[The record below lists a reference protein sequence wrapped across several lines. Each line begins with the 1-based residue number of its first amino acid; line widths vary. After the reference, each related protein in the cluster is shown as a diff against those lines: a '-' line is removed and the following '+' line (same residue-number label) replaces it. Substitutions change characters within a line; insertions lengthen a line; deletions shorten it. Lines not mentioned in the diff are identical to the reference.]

1 MVDSALIFGVTGQDG
16 YYLREKCREHGVAV
30 VGAARSVEADIR
42 ADVGDYDQVERLVRT
57 LEPAYV
63 FQLAANSTTRHEA
76 TLENHRTIATGTLNV
91 LEAVSRHSP
100 TARVFIA
107 GSAVQFHNAGKAI
120 SERDTFEASSGYSLA
135 RIHAAYAARYY
146 RSFGVKTYVGYL
158 FHHESPYRKTG
169 HVSQIVATAA
179 AKASIGSSEV
189 LELGDLD
196 VEKEWT
202 FAGDVAHAIW
212 LLVNQELVWEA
223 TIGSGETH
231 SIEDWVKACFG
242 VVGHDWRLHVREK
255 RDFVP
260 EYKRLVSNPST
271 LKGLGWQPRVSF
283 DELANIMVWRAL
295 EELCEP
301 KSNCS

>member
-1 MVDSALIFGVTGQDG
+1 MAGGALIFGVTGQDG
-16 YYLREKCREHGVAV
+16 YYLRERCREHGVAV
-30 VGAARSVEADIR
+30 VGAARSVEADVR
-42 ADVGDYDQVERLVRT
+42 ADVGDYDQVERLVRS

-91 LEAVSRHSP
+91 LEAVCRHCP
-100 TARVFIA
+100 DARVFIG

-120 SERDTFEASSGYSLA
+120 SEGDPFEASSGYSLA

-146 RSFGVKTYVGYL
+146 RHLGVKAYVGYL
-158 FHHESPYRKTG
+158 FHHESPYRKPG

-179 AKASIGSSEV
+179 ARASVGSSEV

-202 FAGDVAHAIW
+202 FAGDVARAIW
-212 LLVNQELVWEA
+212 TLVNQEQVWEA
-223 TIGSGETH
+223 AIGSGETH
-231 SIEDWVKACFG
+231 SIEEWVQACFG
-242 VVGHDWRLHVREK
+242 VVSRDWRPHVREK
-255 RDFVP
+255 RGFVP
-260 EYKRLVSNPST
+260 EYKRLVSDPST

-283 DELANIMVWRAL
+283 DELANMMVWRAL
-295 EELCEP
+295 EDLRET
-301 KSNCS
+301 KSNCN